1 MFKGDRNFA
10 VGLFVSIAIAAFVAF
25 VIWLTGRSGVE
36 EMSRYTLLFDRD
48 VSGLAVG
55 GPVKYMGMTVGS
67 VVHMDLETNGGVR
80 VRVDIEVLETTPVY
94 EDTYASLALQG
105 ITGVAVVN
113 LASDPN
119 VCDPQAG
126 PTGGD
131 YPTIPVCDV
140 GFAAILSSAPEIM
153 NKLDVALTH
162 AGELLGEANQ
172 TRIGNALQ
180 NVEDVTASLAGSRDT
195 LAALP
200 QDLSATLGEIQ
211 STVGQ
216 LQEVIAELRPD
227 LSTTMANLERSS
239 ANLASLTDRFENMM
253 AQHEQDMGRFLEEG
267 LGEAP
272 ELMRDTRQ
280 TLRDLEKLAAELRD
294 DPSQLVHR
302 PPADSLDIEP

>member
-25 VIWLTGRSGVE
+25 VIWLTGRSGDE
-36 EMSRYTLLFDRD
+36 EMSRYTLMFDRD

-67 VVHMDLETNGGVR
+67 VIEMDLYSGQEIHI
-80 VRVDIEVLETTPVY
+80 RVDIEILETTPVNKG
-94 EDTYASLALQG
+94 TYASLALQG

-113 LASDPN
+113 LASESGRHESLDDP
-119 VCDPQAG
+119 PRG
-126 PTGGD
+126 E
-131 YPTIPVCDV
+131 YPRIPVRDV

-153 NKLDVALTH
+153 VKLDSALSK
-162 AGELLGEANQ
+162 AGELLGEDNQARIANS
-172 TRIGNALQ
+172 LQ
-180 NVEDVTASLAGSRDT
+180 NVEDLTTSLAGSRET

-200 QDLSATLGEIQ
+200 QDLNATLTEIQ
-211 STVGQ
+211 DAVGQ
-216 LQEVIAELRPD
+216 LKTVMGELRPN
-227 LSTTMANLERSS
+227 LTATMANLEQSS
-239 ANLASLTDRFENMM
+239 ANLESLSGRFAKLMD
-253 AQHEQDMGRFLEEG
+253 QHESDMSRFIEEG

-294 DPSQLVHR
+294 DPSQLIHR
-302 PPADSLDIEP
+302 PPADSLEIDP